1 MIGADEHSPRRQR
14 RQMSRDRRHDE
25 LVDPLDRPHLL
36 DGVPLVARLVGGL
49 DMDADEIGVS
59 ELRDRRPP
67 LGGVVGVE
75 IAGRPRHLEALP
87 AGQRRQAPQQID
99 RRDHRRARAE
109 ARGSIFLGKRLHPRG
124 PPRPPQPDVRG
135 GALAGSDPGRV
146 ERMPGEPAG
155 AGGHEVGQKV
165 AAGAARESVEDRLI
179 DEIVGGRGPEIGAE
193 WCLCPGGATVEKEIT
208 VADAGGELPAGEVG
222 EVGGEPLLA
231 GGQERRR
238 FFGRDMPGGEIL
250 HHAGGDR
257 DEVTAHGPVIG
268 PQLDPLGGCLERRPA
283 GEEAERVVAEEAHAG
298 HLGARGKA
306 VGDVVGEPD
315 VPARGECV
323 EGRRARGLERRQP
336 PERGLGGVGG
346 AVGNHDHV
354 LHPHWFPVRWW
365 AVMVGRFIRRALPGK
380 RSSPERHRSGRWK
393 GGPRERHPTGR
404 SGS

>member
-14 RQMSRDRRHDE
+14 RQMGRDRRHDE
-25 LVDPLDRPHLL
+25 LIDPLDRPHLL
-36 DGVPLVARLVGGL
+36 DGIPFVARLVGGL

-109 ARGSIFLGKRLHPRG
+109 ARGSIFRGKRLHPRG
-124 PPRPPQPDVRG
+124 PPRAPQPDVRG
-135 GALAGSDPGRV
+135 GALAGGDPGRV

-165 AAGAARESVEDRLI
+165 AAGAAWESVEDRLI
-179 DEIVGGRGPEIGAE
+179 DEIVGGRGPEVGAKRSRHA
-193 WCLCPGGATVEKEIT
+193 GRASIEKEIA

-231 GGQERRR
+231 GCQKRCR
-238 FFGRDMPGGEIL
+238 FFGRDMPSGEIL

-268 PQLDPLGGCLERRPA
+268 PQLDSLGGRLERRPSR
-283 GEEAERVVAEEAHAG
+283 EKTERVVAEEAHAG
-298 HLGARGKA
+298 HLGAGGKA
-306 VGDVVGEPD
+306 VGNVVGEPD
-315 VPARGECV
+315 LPARGDSV
-323 EGRRARGLERRQP
+323 EGRRPRGLERRQP
-336 PERGLGGVGG
+336 AERGLGGVGG
-346 AVGNHDHV
+346 TVGNHDHV
-354 LHPHWFPVRWW
+354 LHPHFFPARWW

-380 RSSPERHRSGRWK
+380 RSSLERHRSGRWK
-393 GGPRERHPTGR
+393 GGPCERRSTGI
-404 SGS
+404 SES